1 MVRARLGED
10 FADVTVELLIVVK
23 GAEPLWVP
31 IRLDGRTLTRA
42 RQVGV
47 ELSLRRNDGAQ
58 WEVNLEGEGEHRIFV
73 EMRAPIGVALAR
85 RSLSLA
91 IPEAASTA
99 VDLDF
104 SNGES
109 NIVIGAN
116 EVAGPRDGTTGKG
129 AHLTAH
135 LSPRSKLDV
144 SWTGNAD
151 AGAANPPLLTA
162 QGEIAI
168 DIDDEQVRTRSS
180 WAIRCL
186 RGMTRELELRMDDDD
201 EVTEITID
209 DQSAEFGVERSRGTG
224 KLAVHLDDPLQTGS
238 ILRMVMKTRRPLMGS
253 GARRVPFAGFPLTGA
268 REQSGFIGIT
278 QSANLWVK
286 AMTSQGLRK
295 LDVGKLPADLR
306 TRPSTSLA
314 FEFLDQPFLLDL
326 GIEPSPPLVRADL
339 KTIFRI
345 TPERARSETTIELGW
360 VRGRLT
366 EVELAVAAGLELTS
380 VGPPDVVES
389 SHLSDLIAASGPGA
403 AISQARRLRIRLT
416 SSGRDANKVTLKLT
430 GLQQIAAKG
439 KVTLGLFTPIQAA
452 SAHAVF
458 SLVADRGLAVALAD
472 DSGRIRVSNEP
483 PPAANKLV
491 STGPLGTLRD
501 ELDPSPIVLVDDD
514 NSRLLEIKITH
525 NARTLVQETALSAQ
539 VSKRWVDVLERSTI
553 GVHHGV
559 LASLEILV
567 PAEIVDRWELL
578 DKELSDREDLGRE
591 QNGARRF
598 RLTFARPVVDKLTL
612 RFRYRLNLVA
622 ALDATTIQEVTI
634 PSISFNEVSPGP
646 TKVELSLALRSF

>member
-1 MVRARLGED
+1 MDFFTYLIFGLGQVLVAQASDPHALADRQPATQSTPVRANLGASDGSFPWFVILNSPPDITALWQNIEHPDLVVIKESQLAARLKRDGLAAADRDSLPRWVVESVMVRARLGED

-47 ELSLRRNDGAQ
+47 ELSLRRNDRAQ

-73 EMRAPIGVALAR
+73 EMRAPIGVALAH

-209 DQSAEFGVERSRGTG
+209 DQSAEFGVERIRGTG

-268 REQSGFIGIT
+268 RAIGFHRYHAERKPVG
-278 QSANLWVK
+278 
-286 AMTSQGLRK
+286 QGD
-295 LDVGKLPADLR
+295 DVSR
-306 TRPSTSLA
+306 TAQTRRR
-314 FEFLDQPFLLDL
+314 E
-326 GIEPSPPLVRADL
+326 V
-339 KTIFRI
+339 
-345 TPERARSETTIELGW
+345 AR
-360 VRGRLT
+360 
-366 EVELAVAAGLELTS
+366 
-380 VGPPDVVES
+380 
-389 SHLSDLIAASGPGA
+389 
-403 AISQARRLRIRLT
+403 
-416 SSGRDANKVTLKLT
+416 
-430 GLQQIAAKG
+430 
-439 KVTLGLFTPIQAA
+439 
-452 SAHAVF
+452 
-458 SLVADRGLAVALAD
+458 
-472 DSGRIRVSNEP
+472 
-483 PPAANKLV
+483 
-491 STGPLGTLRD
+491 
-501 ELDPSPIVLVDDD
+501 
-514 NSRLLEIKITH
+514 
-525 NARTLVQETALSAQ
+525 
-539 VSKRWVDVLERSTI
+539 
-553 GVHHGV
+553 
-559 LASLEILV
+559 
-567 PAEIVDRWELL
+567 
-578 DKELSDREDLGRE
+578 
-591 QNGARRF
+591 
-598 RLTFARPVVDKLTL
+598 
-612 RFRYRLNLVA
+612 
-622 ALDATTIQEVTI
+622 
-634 PSISFNEVSPGP
+634 
-646 TKVELSLALRSF
+646 